1 MSSALPDD
9 AKIASGD
16 DHREQVKLARK
27 WARVMEPTAYI
38 PLPAK
43 EIEHELLGLVS
54 RLFGL
59 ARREP
64 FDGEPGVA
72 IGARLV
78 QLHCTGPTSLQLSV
92 ELLGKSLLAQASLR
106 GVDDL
111 PGRVVT
117 LLGAIARGYVHAAH
131 DLILEQQENVSQA
144 LLKAAKATEW
154 NLKVTEALANEV
166 FASSPTGIAVT
177 DLTGRFV
184 RCNDALADILGHPS
198 THLSSRTLP
207 SFVHPDDVPVLEEAY
222 RDLAEGRLD
231 RLQQWHRLVRQ
242 DGEVVRASL
251 AIALLRDGDDR
262 PDHLVTIV
270 EDVSELTLL
279 GGQLSHQSLHD
290 ALTGLPN
297 RQFFSTRLETAL
309 RKADPV
315 FGVTLYHLDLDA
327 FSVVTG
333 GLGRQIGDRLLKV
346 VADRLRSVVA
356 GEQAM
361 VARFEGDEFAIL
373 VENTEDTPNV
383 VSTINRINDE
393 LGEPVYLD
401 GYGVAVSASVG
412 VVDRP
417 AGGMEPA
424 ELLRASDMT
433 LRRAKSSGRRQW
445 GLFDA
450 EQNARERAWFS
461 LAAVMPGAWESG
473 QIDVVFRPE
482 VSLAGNGFVGL
493 EALLSWTHPEQGVI
507 PHHRC
512 VRMAEQTGL
521 IVPLGDWMLRTAAE
535 QIRWWHQR
543 SGRDL
548 PLSVALTPN
557 QSSDPDLVGAVLKA
571 ITQTGLRRESLRL
584 GMPARSLS
592 ADQDEAVDNL
602 QVLAEAGIGMV
613 AHDFSGAVG
622 ELACLEGLPV
632 RGVRV
637 TRALVRRPVG
647 QDSVTTRALVD
658 LVRVAHQVGRTVLVD
673 GVDSAEQAAWWRSI
687 GADAAVGRHF
697 GQDPAALTSLLGL

>member
-9 AKIASGD
+9 ATIAPGD

-27 WARVMEPTAYI
+27 WVRVMDPTAYI
-38 PLPAK
+38 PLPVK

-64 FDGEPGVA
+64 FDAEPAVA

-78 QLHCTGPTSLQLSV
+78 QLHCTGQTSLQLSI
-92 ELLGKSLLAQASLR
+92 ELLGQSLLVAPGMR
-106 GVDDL
+106 RVDGLAD
-111 PGRVVT
+111 RVVA

-131 DLILEQQENVSQA
+131 DLILDQQENVSQA
-144 LLKAAKATEW
+144 LLKAAKAAEW
-154 NLKVTEALANEV
+154 HLKVSEALANEV
-166 FASSPTGIAVT
+166 FTSSPTGIAVT
-177 DLTGRFV
+177 DLDGRFV
-184 RCNDALADILGHPS
+184 RCNDALADLLGCS
-198 THLSSRTLP
+198 QSQLDALTLP
-207 SFVHPDDVPVLEEAY
+207 SFVHDADRPVLFDAY
-222 RDLAEGRLD
+222 RDLADGLLD
-231 RLQQWHRLVRQ
+231 RVEQRHRLIRP

-251 AIALLRDGDDR
+251 AVALLRDGDDK
-262 PDHLVTIV
+262 PDHFVTIV

-290 ALTGLPN
+290 VLTGLPN
-297 RQFFSTRLETAL
+297 RQFFTSRMETAL
-309 RKADPV
+309 RQADPV

-327 FSVVTG
+327 FSIITD
-333 GLGRQIGDRLLKV
+333 GLGRRVGDLLLKV
-346 VADRLRSVVA
+346 VADRLRAVVE
-356 GEQAM
+356 GERAM

-373 VENTEDTPNV
+373 VENSETTPNV
-383 VSTINRINDE
+383 VSTINRINEE
-393 LGEPVYLD
+393 LAEPVYLD
-401 GYGVAVSASVG
+401 GHGVAVSASVG

-417 AGGMEPA
+417 PIGLEPA

-482 VSLAGNGFVGL
+482 VSLADKGFVGL
-493 EALLSWTHPEQGVI
+493 EALLSWTHPELGVI
-507 PHHRC
+507 PHERC

-521 IVPLGDWMLRTAAE
+521 IVPLGNWMLRTAAD
-535 QIRWWHQR
+535 QLRWWHQR

-548 PLSVALTPN
+548 PLSIALTPN
-557 QSSDPDLVGAVLKA
+557 QSSDPDLVGAVLKVL
-571 ITQTGLRRESLRL
+571 TESGLRRESLRM
-584 GMPARSLS
+584 GMPVRSLS

-602 QVLAEAGIGMV
+602 QVLAEAGIGTV
-613 AHDFSGAVG
+613 ALDFSGAVG

-632 RGVRV
+632 QGVRV
-637 TRALVRRPVG
+637 ARSLVEQVDPE
-647 QDSVTTRALVD
+647 SVTGQALAD
-658 LVRVAHQVGRTVLVD
+658 MVRIAHLAGRTVLVD
-673 GVDSAEQAAWWRSI
+673 GVNTPEQATWWRAAS
-687 GADAAVGRHF
+687 ADTAVGDHF
-697 GQDPAALTSLLGL
+697 GHPAALSALLDL